1 MKVTIFTD
9 GGARGNPGPAA
20 TGVVIKDEV
29 GKNLA
34 GYGEFLGNATNNTAE
49 YRAIISALEKAKT
62 LGATS
67 VDCYLDSLLLVEQLN
82 GKWRVREPHLQKLF
96 LQAWN
101 AAAQFKKAT
110 FTHVRR
116 EKNKEA
122 DAFVNK
128 TLDRHR

>member
-1 MKVTIFTD
+1 MIRVYID

-20 TGVVIKDEV
+20 TGVVIKDET
-29 GKNLA
+29 GKNIA
-34 GYGEFLGNATNNTAE
+34 AYGEYLGEVTNNTAE
-49 YRAIISALEKAKT
+49 YRAILSALQKAKT
-62 LGATS
+62 LGATA

-82 GKWRVREPHLQKLF
+82 GKWHVREPHLQKLF
-96 LQAWN
+96 VQTWN